1 MVNDIGTTNAL
12 IVVFIVGLAVVFFIA
27 FVYLRTQTGN
37 TAPNAIMGQFI
48 SQLGRLATSIDTLT
62 SQQFELN
69 KQLIG
74 EANKGIEQRDKL
86 IDVLNANQTVLVA
99 MDGNL
104 TIMGKGLETSRNQT
118 DTYYS
123 QLHQR
128 LIDIVAADTIAKGE
142 IDLMRRFDEKLNADI
157 EEIKQKLNG
166 IETLLKESALSN
178 ASDRKTVTEAL
189 EGLKQEVAQLAASI
203 NDTGEH
209 PAVDVPPETKIE
221 PPQE

>member
-37 TAPNAIMGQFI
+37 TAPNALMGQFI

-62 SQQFELN
+62 TQQFDLN

-74 EANKGIEQRDKL
+74 EANKGNEQRDKL

-99 MDGNL
+99 MDSNL
-104 TIMGKGLETSRNQT
+104 SVMGKGLEITRNQT

-142 IDLMRRFDEKLNADI
+142 LDLMRRFDEKLNEDI
-157 EEIKQKLNG
+157 EAIKQKLES
-166 IETLLKESALSN
+166 IETLLQASALST
-178 ASDRKTVTEAL
+178 ASERKTVTDAL
-189 EGLKQEVAQLAASI
+189 EDLKQEVAQLALDIKA
-203 NDTGEH
+203 DTGEH
-209 PAVDVPPETKIE
+209 PAVDIPIE